1 MFSNISKFFVQAFLF
16 MILVVLAAWGGARW
30 AVEQVRSE
38 QFAPWWQGEVQNG
51 PRPIPIG
58 AGNAIPDF
66 VEASERSTPAV
77 VYIKTQST
85 QAMRSFNDWFFGDF
99 FNQGPQTVLNSGSGV
114 IVSDDGYIVTNNH
127 VVDKATKIEVVLF
140 NKKTLTA
147 ELVGSDPGSD
157 LALLK
162 IDAAGLPV
170 VPFANSSQVK
180 VGEWVLAVGNPFNLT
195 STVTAGIVS
204 AKGRNLHLMSNM
216 FPIEAFIQTDAA
228 INPGNSGGALVNTSG
243 ALIGINTAILSKTGS
258 YNGYGFA
265 IPSNIVRK
273 IIGDLKEFGKVQRA
287 FLGAEVV
294 DLDEKICKQAGI
306 SHLNGVFITSILAS
320 GGAKEAGLL
329 SGDVI
334 TAINDEAVHSKSAYD
349 EQLSYRRPG
358 ETVELLLERDGKAI
372 KRKVRLT
379 NLDGDTEIQK
389 NRSVRSTDLGCELE
403 PLSKMELDRLGSPHG
418 VRILSIQAGTLSRM
432 GLREGFVI
440 THVNKKAMQSPIDVI
455 DALSS
460 TRGQVVI
467 EGYDKNGGKSVYS
480 FYGF

>member
-1 MFSNISKFFVQAFLF
+1 
-16 MILVVLAAWGGARW
+16 
-30 AVEQVRSE
+30 
-38 QFAPWWQGEVQNG
+38 
-51 PRPIPIG
+51 
-58 AGNAIPDF
+58 
-66 VEASERSTPAV
+66 
-77 VYIKTQST
+77 
-85 QAMRSFNDWFFGDF
+85 
-99 FNQGPQTVLNSGSGV
+99 
-114 IVSDDGYIVTNNH
+114 SDDGYIVTNNH

-162 IDAAGLPV
+162 IEASGLPV

-294 DLDEKICKQAGI
+294 DLDEKICKQ
-306 SHLNGVFITSILAS
+306 
-320 GGAKEAGLL
+320 
-329 SGDVI
+329 
-334 TAINDEAVHSKSAYD
+334 
-349 EQLSYRRPG
+349 
-358 ETVELLLERDGKAI
+358 
-372 KRKVRLT
+372 
-379 NLDGDTEIQK
+379 
-389 NRSVRSTDLGCELE
+389 
-403 PLSKMELDRLGSPHG
+403 
-418 VRILSIQAGTLSRM
+418 
-432 GLREGFVI
+432 
-440 THVNKKAMQSPIDVI
+440 
-455 DALSS
+455 
-460 TRGQVVI
+460 
-467 EGYDKNGGKSVYS
+467 
-480 FYGF
+480 

>member
-1 MFSNISKFFVQAFLF
+1 MFTNISKFFIQTFFLLI
-16 MILVVLAAWGGARW
+16 MVVLAAWGGAHW
-30 AVEQVRSE
+30 AVDQVRSE
-38 QFAPWWQGEVQNG
+38 QFAPWWQGEIQNG
-51 PRPIPIG
+51 PHLMSVSEGNTIP
-58 AGNAIPDF
+58 NF

-99 FNQGPQTVLNSGSGV
+99 FNSGPQTVLNSGSGV
-114 IVSDDGYIVTNNH
+114 VVSENGYIVTNNH
-127 VVDKATKIEVVLF
+127 VVDKATKIEVVLY

-170 VPFANSSQVK
+170 LPFANSSQVK

-265 IPSNIVRK
+265 IPSNIVHK

-287 FLGAEVV
+287 FLGVDVV
-294 DLDEKICKQAGI
+294 DLDEKICKQTGI
-306 SHLNGVFITSILAS
+306 QHMNGVFITSIHSS

-334 TAINDEAVHSKSAYD
+334 TAINNEAVHNKSAYD

-358 ETVELLLERDGKAI
+358 ETVEILIERDSKII

-379 NLDGDTEIQK
+379 NLDGNTEIQK
-389 NRSVRSTDLGCELE
+389 NRRVHSTDLGCELE
-403 PLSKMELDRLGSPHG
+403 PLSKMELDRLQTSHG
-418 VRILSIQAGTLSRM
+418 VRIVALQGGTLSRM

-467 EGYDKNGGKSVYS
+467 EGYDTNGSKSVYS

>member
-1 MFSNISKFFVQAFLF
+1 MRSNYSKLLF
-16 MILVVLAAWGGARW
+16 QILGCLTLVVLATWAGARW
-30 AVEQVRSE
+30 ALIQHRSE
-38 QFAPWWQGEVQNG
+38 QFAPWWQADANSNPG
-51 PRPIPIG
+51 PIPIG
-58 AGNAIPDF
+58 SSAMLPDF
-66 VEASERSTPAV
+66 VVASERSTPAV
-77 VYIKTQST
+77 VYIKTQSS

-114 IVSDDGYIVTNNH
+114 IVSQDGYIVTNNH
-127 VVDKATKIEVVLF
+127 VVDKATKIEVVLY
-140 NKKTLTA
+140 NKKTLSA

-162 IDAAGLPV
+162 IEADGLPV

-228 INPGNSGGALVNTSG
+228 INPGNSGGALVNSAG

-273 IIGDLKEFGKVQRA
+273 VIGDLKEFGKVQRA

-294 DLDEKICKQAGI
+294 DLDEKICKQTGI
-306 SHLNGVFITSILAS
+306 PHMNGVFITSINQS
-320 GGAKEAGLL
+320 GGAKDAGLK

-334 TAINDEAVHSKSAYD
+334 TTINSEAVHSKSAYD

-358 ETVELLLERDGKAI
+358 ETIELQIEREGKGM
-372 KRKVRLT
+372 KLKVRLT

-389 NRSVRSTDLGCELE
+389 NRVVRSTDLGCELE
-403 PLSKMELDRLGSPHG
+403 PLSKMELDRLQTSHG
-418 VRILSIQAGTLSRM
+418 VRIVSIQAGTLGRM

-440 THVNKKAMQSPIDVI
+440 THVNKKAMQTPIDVI
-455 DALSS
+455 DALSN
-460 TRGQVVI
+460 TRGQIVI